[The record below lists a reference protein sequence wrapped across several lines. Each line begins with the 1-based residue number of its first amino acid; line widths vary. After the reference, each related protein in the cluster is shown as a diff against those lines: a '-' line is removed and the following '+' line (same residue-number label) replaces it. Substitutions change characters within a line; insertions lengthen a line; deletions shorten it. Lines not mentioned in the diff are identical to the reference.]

1 MESKSIISRSRRP
14 HCLVLAYPAQGH
26 INPMLQFSK
35 LLQQKGIKVT
45 FVTTRF
51 FCKNLHNKQLPHSIP
66 LETISDGYDNG
77 GSKEAESP
85 EAYKERFREVG
96 THTLCELIHNHKL
109 DDDEVDCVVY
119 DSFLI
124 WVLDVAKRFGIVG
137 VSFLTQNVGVNSIY
151 YHVNKGLLKVPLLEK
166 EEICLPGLP
175 SLAPC
180 EMPSFLYEYGDD
192 LVSFDIV
199 VGQFSNIENADWIL
213 CNTFYE
219 LQQEVAD
226 YMTKIWPNLRTIG
239 PTMLYKFLNTNNG
252 IEDEQDHGFA
262 RFKSEECTKW
272 LDDQPK
278 GSVVFVSFGTMVA
291 LNEEQIEEIACGLRD
306 SDSPYLWVVRDSEQS
321 KLPKNFAKKSEK
333 GMVVSWCH
341 QIKVLS
347 HEAIG
352 CFVTHC
358 GWNSTMEAL
367 SLGVPLIAIPRWS
380 DQATNAK
387 FIEDVWR
394 NGVRAPIDD
403 EKKGIVRGEALKES
417 IWEMMKSEKG
427 REIKNNAIKWRN
439 LAVMAIHKG
448 GSSENNI
455 QEFVD
460 NLIHLKS

>member
-1 MESKSIISRSRRP
+1 
-14 HCLVLAYPAQGH
+14 
-26 INPMLQFSK
+26 MLQFSK

-85 EAYKERFREVG
+85 EVYKQRFRE
-96 THTLCELIHNHKL
+96 
-109 DDDEVDCVVY
+109 
-119 DSFLI
+119 
-124 WVLDVAKRFGIVG
+124 RFGIVG

-151 YHVNKGLLKVPLLEK
+151 YHVNKGILKVPLLEK

-213 CNTFYE
+213 CNTFYQLHKE
-219 LQQEVAD
+219 A
-226 YMTKIWPNLRTIG
+226 
-239 PTMLYKFLNTNNG
+239 
-252 IEDEQDHGFA
+252 
-262 RFKSEECTKW
+262 
-272 LDDQPK
+272 K
-278 GSVVFVSFGTMVA
+278 GSIVFVSFGTLVS
-291 LNEEQIEEIACGLRD
+291 LNEEQIEEIALGLRD
-306 SDSPYLWVVRDSEQS
+306 SDISYLWVVRDSEQS
-321 KLPKNFAKKSEK
+321 KLPKDFSNKSEK

-341 QIKVLS
+341 QMKVLS

-358 GWNSTMEAL
+358 GWNSTLEAL
-367 SLGVPLIAIPRWS
+367 SLGVPLIAFPQWS

-387 FIEDVWR
+387 FIVDIWK
-394 NGVRAPIDD
+394 NGVRASIDD
-403 EKKGIVRGEALKES
+403 EKRIVRGEALKKS
-417 IWEMMKSEKG
+417 IWEMMKSEEG
-427 REIKNNAIKWRN
+427 REIKNNAIKWRT
-439 LAVMAIHKG
+439 LALMAVHNEARFPATLHQRG
-448 GSSENNI
+448 HFCDDLRRYDSSASLRRHRLRVPADFLVDSGSVDFRLSLGVISEDVVGMKLLD
-455 QEFVD
+455 EEG
-460 NLIHLKS
+460 